1 MAMKNTET
9 ESYKRLMSLGRVAGP
24 DDPIYSS
31 GLTVSYVQRPTPST
45 SGSPPSTDGATKESS
60 SSAQDEIE
68 MGVQLLEERLGVEV
82 DRDDPMLPAM
92 GQMELALQRLMEKKA
107 LDQE

>member
-1 MAMKNTET
+1 
-9 ESYKRLMSLGRVAGP
+9 
-24 DDPIYSS
+24 
-31 GLTVSYVQRPTPST
+31 
-45 SGSPPSTDGATKESS
+45 
-60 SSAQDEIE
+60 

-107 LDQE
+107 RDQE